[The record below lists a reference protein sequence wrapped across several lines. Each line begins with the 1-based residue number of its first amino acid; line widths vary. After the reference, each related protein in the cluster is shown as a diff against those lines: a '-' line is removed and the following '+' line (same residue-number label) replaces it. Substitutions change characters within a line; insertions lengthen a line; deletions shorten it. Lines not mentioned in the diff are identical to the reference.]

1 MDAWQTVFYM
11 DMSLVLSLPGKFC
24 ANGNQVVRRFYVSFH
39 FIPVNPILTPIDS
52 QIGLS
57 CLTKAFDLRSC
68 DGGFPI
74 FREIHMFLGIVF
86 QPPVKSIHLYVIRT
100 ELIHFIEFVPRFS

>member
-1 MDAWQTVFYM
+1 M
-11 DMSLVLSLPGKFC
+11 LGKPCFIWTC
-24 ANGNQVVRRFYVSFH
+24 PWFSASQASQVSFARMVTRSCVDFMFH
-39 FIPVNPILTPIDS
+39 SIPVNPSLTPIDS

-57 CLTKAFDLRSC
+57 CLPKAFDLRSC